1 MEQHQSGERAMAILS
16 ITAIRRLV
24 LAAVVLLAIIFAPSI
39 SASTNKTKS
48 EKALEYISQKH
59 GLPKE
64 RLKITNEREANFR
77 LTNRK
82 IWSVNILDSK
92 GKEFYYVDLDE
103 AGNEAD
109 IKAAKALEN
118 AKYREKYGKKE
129 IELHEKLQKMNPDD
143 MVEVGI
149 WLSPIATPQF
159 PDREISEQ

>member
-1 MEQHQSGERAMAILS
+1 M
-16 ITAIRRLV
+16 
-24 LAAVVLLAIIFAPSI
+24 
-39 SASTNKTKS
+39 
-48 EKALEYISQKH
+48 
-59 GLPKE
+59 PKE
-64 RLKITNEREANFR
+64 RLKITNEREANFP

-159 PDREISEQ
+159 PDREISEQEYKEILDVNRKIYAEKEKPVLDILKAKNINIRYASQLAPLIYAQVPVKLID